1 MERERLQIGIDI
13 GSTTTKI
20 VAVNQDTDEITY
32 SDYRRHSAQQ
42 VQSVIDCLKRLKE
55 RFPAAELRMALT
67 GSGAK
72 KLADR
77 LGLSYVQEVVANSIA
92 IRKLYKEVRT
102 AIELGGQD
110 AKVLFFRKDDKTGR
124 LDVADMRMNGSCA
137 GGTGAF
143 LDEVAAILRIPVEQL
158 NHTAEQG
165 ESVYD
170 ISGRCGVYAK
180 TDIQPLLN
188 QGVSKANLALSSF
201 HAVAKQTIG
210 GLAQGLDIKG
220 PVLFEGGPM
229 TFNPQLI
236 RVFSERLELPD
247 EEVLVPEHPEIMVAY
262 GAALSLQEDLRK
274 RMWMLF
280 WPVWKR
286 SVRKA
291 TRRPR
296 AGRRSFLKMRKK
308 KRNSCAAMLFR
319 KIPGIR
325 SRGRKYGLIWVLT
338 PEVPRRNLS

>member
-236 RVFSERLELPD
+236 
-247 EEVLVPEHPEIMVAY
+247 
-262 GAALSLQEDLRK
+262 
-274 RMWMLF
+274 
-280 WPVWKR
+280 
-286 SVRKA
+286 
-291 TRRPR
+291 
-296 AGRRSFLKMRKK
+296 
-308 KRNSCAAMLFR
+308 
-319 KIPGIR
+319 
-325 SRGRKYGLIWVLT
+325 
-338 PEVPRRNLS
+338 